1 MAAPRTMSIYRAP
14 RPESN
19 WTQIR
24 NEIIDDQRLTFK
36 ATGVLIFVLSKP
48 DNWRTSTRHLASV
61 KREGIDAIRTAMTEL
76 ETCGYIKRRRYQD
89 ESGKWNYDTLV
100 FDTPQPVDKTVQKS
114 SAQVAPHRDNPDGDN
129 ADVYQ
134 ELNTKDYEKIPKRS
148 RVGTHRTCG
157 QCRDTGWR
165 ITKGSDLDKCGCL
178 IGMELHGR

>member
-1 MAAPRTMSIYRAP
+1 MSIYRAP

-24 NEIIDDQRLTFK
+24 NEIIEDSRLTFK
-36 ATGVLIFVLSKP
+36 ATAVLIFVLSKP

-76 ETCGYIKRRRYQD
+76 EFAGYIKRRRYQD
-89 ESGKWNYDTLV
+89 EGGKWQYDTLV
-100 FDTPQPVDKTVQKS
+100 FDTPQRVDKGVRNTS
-114 SAQVAPHRDNPDGDN
+114 PQVAPRGDNPDGDN
-129 ADVYQ
+129 PDVYQ
-134 ELNTKDYEKIPKRS
+134 ELKNKDSECLVP
-148 RVGTHRTCG
+148 TRTQVADHSACG

-165 ITKGSDLDKCGCL
+165 VIKGLDLEKCGCL

>member
-1 MAAPRTMSIYRAP
+1 MSIYRAP

-24 NEIIDDQRLTFK
+24 NEIIEDSRLTFK
-36 ATGVLIFVLSKP
+36 ATAVLIFVLSKP

-76 ETCGYIKRRRYQD
+76 ESAGYIKRRRYQD
-89 ESGKWNYDTLV
+89 EGGKWQYDTLV
-100 FDTPQPVDKTVQKS
+100 YDIPQSVHKS
-114 SAQVAPHRDNPDGDN
+114 VKNTSPQVAPREGFPHEEN

-134 ELNTKDYEKIPKRS
+134 ELNTKDYEKVP
-148 RVGTHRTCG
+148 TRTQVADHSACG

-165 ITKGSDLDKCGCL
+165 VIKGLDLEKCGCL

>member
-1 MAAPRTMSIYRAP
+1 MSIYRAP

-24 NEIIDDQRLTFK
+24 NEIIEDQRLTFK
-36 ATGVLIFVLSKP
+36 ATAVLIFVLSKP

-76 ETCGYIKRRRYQD
+76 ESAGYIKRRRYQD
-89 ESGKWNYDTLV
+89 EGGKWQYDTLV
-100 FDTPQPVDKTVQKS
+100 FDTPQRVDKGVRNTS
-114 SAQVAPHRDNPDGDN
+114 PQVAPRGDNPDGDN

-134 ELNTKDYEKIPKRS
+134 ELKNKDYEIVPLLS
-148 RVGTHRTCG
+148 QVANHSACG

-165 ITKGSDLDKCGCL
+165 VIKGLDLEKCGCL